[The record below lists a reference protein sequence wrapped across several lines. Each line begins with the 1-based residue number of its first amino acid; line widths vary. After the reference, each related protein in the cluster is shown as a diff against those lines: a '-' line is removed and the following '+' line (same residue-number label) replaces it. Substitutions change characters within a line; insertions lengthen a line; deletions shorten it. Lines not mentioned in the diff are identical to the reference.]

1 MTTLDKF
8 KQFAPVKNELG
19 KNHNAIIYTRVST
32 KEQADNNTS
41 LETQKR
47 YCENYAKANDLRVVG
62 YFGGTYESAKSD
74 ERKEFKRMLKYVRQ
88 SGSVGY
94 IIVYSYDRFSRT
106 GSSAAQISQELFS
119 QGIQVKAVTQEVDT
133 TSAAGKF
140 QQNLFYMFSQFDN
153 ELRRDK
159 TITAMTDL
167 LRKGYWLWNPPIGY
181 INKKKYHKAVDWEI
195 VPSKEGKLIKK
206 AFAWKLKGI
215 YTNVEI
221 IEKLQSLGLIIDER
235 RLSEVFKNPFYCGV
249 LVSKMIP
256 GEVIE
261 GKHKPLVSKEDFL
274 KINAIE
280 THHPKHRKAE
290 NENLP
295 LKQFIYCESCK
306 LPLTGYLVKR
316 KGLYYY
322 KCRTKGC
329 SCNKSAKALHTT
341 FTDDLKTYQ
350 LEPKYRD
357 IVKEVMTYTYDNIT
371 KELRTRKKSIK
382 KTITE
387 LNTKIDSI
395 EERYALG
402 ELDST
407 IYKKFKDK
415 YETQKDE
422 LQSKIENPT
431 LSSSNLELAID
442 KALTLSESL
451 EKIWV
456 DGDLKQR
463 QKLQNLVFPSGL
475 GYDKSNDRVR
485 TPKVNAIFGSIPILS
500 KEISNIKK
508 GEPIP
513 VNQFSDC
520 VTPAGF
526 KPATLRAEI

>member
-1 MTTLDKF
+1 
-8 KQFAPVKNELG
+8 
-19 KNHNAIIYTRVST
+19 
-32 KEQADNNTS
+32 
-41 LETQKR
+41 
-47 YCENYAKANDLRVVG
+47 
-62 YFGGTYESAKSD
+62 
-74 ERKEFKRMLKYVRQ
+74 
-88 SGSVGY
+88 
-94 IIVYSYDRFSRT
+94 
-106 GSSAAQISQELFS
+106 
-119 QGIQVKAVTQEVDT
+119 
-133 TSAAGKF
+133 
-140 QQNLFYMFSQFDN
+140 
-153 ELRRDK
+153 
-159 TITAMTDL
+159 
-167 LRKGYWLWNPPIGY
+167 
-181 INKKKYHKAVDWEI
+181 
-195 VPSKEGKLIKK
+195 
-206 AFAWKLKGI
+206 
-215 YTNVEI
+215 
-221 IEKLQSLGLIIDER
+221 
-235 RLSEVFKNPFYCGV
+235 VFKNPFYCGV

-295 LKQFIYCESCK
+295 LKQFIYCDSCK
-306 LPLTGYLVKR
+306 LLLTGYLVKK

-329 SCNKSAKALHTT
+329 SCNKSAKALHNT
-341 FTDDLKTYQ
+341 FTKDLKTYQ
-350 LEPKYRD
+350 LDPKYKD

-387 LNTKIDSI
+387 LSTKIDSI

-422 LQSKIENPT
+422 LQSKIENPS

-513 VNQFSDC
+513 VNQFSDL
-520 VTPAGF
+520 VTQKGF
-526 KPATLRAEI
+526 EPPTVRAEI